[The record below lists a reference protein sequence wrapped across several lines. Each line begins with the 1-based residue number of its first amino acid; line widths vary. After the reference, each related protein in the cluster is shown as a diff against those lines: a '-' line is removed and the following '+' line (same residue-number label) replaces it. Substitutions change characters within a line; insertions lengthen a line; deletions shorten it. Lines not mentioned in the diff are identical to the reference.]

1 MPRSMIDSTRVKKI
15 KGYIRAEPYTI
26 WTKFGENPVYD
37 VMPTIEKKWTIQ
49 WKLNPFRQY
58 RGEYG
63 REIKPVPGE
72 TYLYVT
78 SPAGPGASIS
88 LDFDKL
94 LFESLTKRGRAIKH
108 NRTHATAWKKY
119 TSYIPTKQDH
129 AGLEKYI
136 TKQTEKT
143 STDSIQ
149 SGNDESILLYDDYIY
164 PDNDSL
170 KLEAP
175 ELTPAFQ
182 PVPLLP
188 IYSAQPDSVKQQTAE
203 KKKEKQEKKTKAKAS
218 QPEAIPDY
226 QRYIRQRAA
235 EDSIRRHEFLR
246 RDKSNRNAYD
256 VEIQTRRL
264 REQQN

>member
-1 MPRSMIDSTRVKKI
+1 MRENMVK
-15 KGYIRAEPYTI
+15 
-26 WTKFGENPVYD
+26 
-37 VMPTIEKKWTIQ
+37 
-49 WKLNPFRQY
+49 
-58 RGEYG
+58 
-63 REIKPVPGE
+63 IKPVPGE

-119 TSYIPTKQDH
+119 ASYISPSKTMPALKNISQDKQRKRQLT
-129 AGLEKYI
+129 AYSPG
-136 TKQTEKT
+136 TMNRFFFN
-143 STDSIQ
+143 
-149 SGNDESILLYDDYIY
+149 GDYIY

-226 QRYIRQRAA
+226 QRYIQATR
-235 EDSIRRHEFLR
+235 SRRPSAGMNFQEETRVTAMHTMRFKR
-246 RDKSNRNAYD
+246 GVCVNNRIKTPSSKKPKGAP
-256 VEIQTRRL
+256 
-264 REQQN
+264 

>member
-1 MPRSMIDSTRVKKI
+1 MLCPPSK
-15 KGYIRAEPYTI
+15 
-26 WTKFGENPVYD
+26 
-37 VMPTIEKKWTIQ
+37 KKWTIQ

-119 TSYIPTKQDH
+119 ASYIPTKQDH

-149 SGNDESILLYDDYIY
+149 SGNDEPILLYDDYIY

-203 KKKEKQEKKTKAKAS
+203 KRKKAGEKNKS
-218 QPEAIPDY
+218 QGFTTRSYPRLPALH
-226 QRYIRQRAA
+226 QATR
-235 EDSIRRHEFLR
+235 S
-246 RDKSNRNAYD
+246 
-256 VEIQTRRL
+256 RRL
-264 REQQN
+264 HPPA